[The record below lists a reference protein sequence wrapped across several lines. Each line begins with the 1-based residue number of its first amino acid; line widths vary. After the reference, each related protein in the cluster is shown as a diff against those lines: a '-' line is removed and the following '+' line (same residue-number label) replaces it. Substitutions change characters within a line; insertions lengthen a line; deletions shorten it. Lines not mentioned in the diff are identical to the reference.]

1 MKKLVFLLLTTLL
14 LVSCNSQEN
23 IEINKEIPVK
33 VSKLSLEEYDD
44 TINYVGVIKSNDL
57 IKYSFKTGGTI
68 QEILVDIGDEVKRG
82 DGLAV
87 LDKSDLNTALSISKS
102 QMEAAKSQYEKA
114 KSGGSPEE
122 KRVAELNLKKA
133 KEAYGLALENLEKS
147 EKLYNAG
154 ALSESQI
161 KQIRLE
167 TSILNSELE
176 QAQQM
181 YNQASQG
188 AREEDL
194 NAALAN
200 YNQAKTNY
208 EHNLKKYNEAEL
220 KSSIDGVVVAKQFE
234 EGELVGSGYP
244 VIVVSSKDQ
253 IVSIGLSQ
261 KDTRNIEIGM
271 EAVVKVF
278 EEELRG
284 KLISVSEIP
293 NEKTGLYDAKIA
305 LENTNFKLGIVAAV
319 DLIIGKIE
327 GIWIP
332 LDSVKYSGSNYVFVA
347 QQGKVVRKNVSILDQ
362 FNGLV
367 RVSGLEVND
376 LLIISNSNIVK
387 PGDLVEVIERQ
398 E

>member
-1 MKKLVFLLLTTLL
+1 
-14 LVSCNSQEN
+14 
-23 IEINKEIPVK
+23 
-33 VSKLSLEEYDD
+33 
-44 TINYVGVIKSNDL
+44 
-57 IKYSFKTGGTI
+57 
-68 QEILVDIGDEVKRG
+68 
-82 DGLAV
+82 
-87 LDKSDLNTALSISKS
+87 
-102 QMEAAKSQYEKA
+102 
-114 KSGGSPEE
+114 
-122 KRVAELNLKKA
+122 
-133 KEAYGLALENLEKS
+133 
-147 EKLYNAG
+147 
-154 ALSESQI
+154 
-161 KQIRLE
+161 LE

-181 YNQASQG
+181 YNQASKG